1 MGASGGLRALG
12 DSQKPWGSREQPLLG
27 CAALFWDKGRRC
39 SFGSG
44 GCIVMGTVPAVLAG
58 NHPLA
63 SPPGAELAEA
73 PQEEI
78 CGVGALLICR
88 DSRDALCR
96 PGGRILPGAEPH
108 GDRGLCKFPHC
119 HFALSLCAVRS
130 CGDAPGQRTPSPY
143 SAPLCPLLTPPAVE
157 VMRSRE
163 GWGAAEGS
171 LFPRAWQ
178 GNPQSTNPVPLAG
191 PSLAAQ
197 RAGNAP
203 ALCPQPCQAGLRNPP
218 EQHCGRQGG
227 S

>member
-12 DSQKPWGSREQPLLG
+12 DSQGSWGSREQPLLG

-88 DSRDALCR
+88 DSRDAPCR

-130 CGDAPGQRTPSPY
+130 CGDPPGQRTPISI
-143 SAPLCPLLTPPAVE
+143 LCPTLSPPRSPGSGGDEVQGRMGSCGGIPVPQSLAGQSPKRQPRASCRAQPGCSEGWECSGAVSPAV
-157 VMRSRE
+157 S
-163 GWGAAEGS
+163 GGAA
-171 LFPRAWQ
+171 Q
-178 GNPQSTNPVPLAG
+178 
-191 PSLAAQ
+191 PS
-197 RAGNAP
+197 
-203 ALCPQPCQAGLRNPP
+203 
-218 EQHCGRQGG
+218 
-227 S
+227 

>member
-1 MGASGGLRALG
+1 MAVRLCFGTRGG
-12 DSQKPWGSREQPLLG
+12 D
-27 CAALFWDKGRRC
+27 AALE
-39 SFGSG
+39 
-44 GCIVMGTVPAVLAG
+44 VEAVLSWAQCLQFLQG
-58 NHPLA
+58 ITPWLAPLVQ
-63 SPPGAELAEA
+63 SWQRLQRGRSVVL
-73 PQEEI
+73 
-78 CGVGALLICR
+78 GLSWICR
-88 DSRDALCR
+88 DSRDAPCR

-171 LFPRAWQ
+171 LFSRAWQ

>member
-1 MGASGGLRALG
+1 MHQEGSE
-12 DSQKPWGSREQPLLG
+12 PWGTARSHGAAGSSPFLAVWLCFGTRG
-27 CAALFWDKGRRC
+27 GDAALE
-39 SFGSG
+39 
-44 GCIVMGTVPAVLAG
+44 VEAVLSWAQCLQFLQG
-58 NHPLA
+58 ITPWLAPLVQ
-63 SPPGAELAEA
+63 SWQRLHRRRSVVLGLSW
-73 PQEEI
+73 
-78 CGVGALLICR
+78 ICR
-88 DSRDALCR
+88 DSRDAPCR

>member
-1 MGASGGLRALG
+1 VHQEGSE
-12 DSQKPWGSREQPLLG
+12 PWGAVRGHGAAGSSPFLAVRLCFG
-27 CAALFWDKGRRC
+27 TRGGDAALE
-39 SFGSG
+39 
-44 GCIVMGTVPAVLAG
+44 VEAVLSWAQCLQVLQG
-58 NHPLA
+58 ITPWLAPLVQ
-63 SPPGAELAEA
+63 SWQRLQRGRSVVL
-73 PQEEI
+73 
-78 CGVGALLICR
+78 GLSWICR
-88 DSRDALCR
+88 DSRDAPCR